1 MNDQIKEL
9 TSKITKKIGPL
20 SSFMARHR
28 FILVFLVA
36 CGVILITLLQTRIYT
51 NPERNDAR
59 FETGKSA
66 INVFT
71 IDQDIVD
78 KLSKTSEDQNIEVD
92 QSLVPNRN
100 NPFIEQ

>member
-9 TSKITKKIGPL
+9 TEKITKKIGPI
-20 SSFMARHR
+20 SAYMARHR
-28 FILVFLVA
+28 IILVFLVA
-36 CGVILITLLQTRIYT
+36 GGAILLTLLQTSIYT

-59 FETGKSA
+59 FEAGKSA

-78 KLSKTSEDQNIEVD
+78 KLSKTGEDQNIEVD
-92 QSLVPNRN
+92 QSLVPNRK
-100 NPFIEQ
+100 NPFTE